1 MKILALDTGTP
12 FASAAVT
19 ENGRLLASVTV
30 RSGNSHSEI
39 LLPAVEEM
47 LRSLRLSPSGI
58 DLFALAVGPGSFTG
72 VRIGASTLKGLAFGS
87 GKPCVGVSSLEA
99 IAENFRGM
107 DGILCPVIDARRDR
121 MYKRSACRAGRR
133 DFPPY
138 ARPSAARAG
147 AGGGT
152 FAGAPGKAR
161 FPLRRRSGSDGRSFH
176 PSVSRRNASLAAA
189 SVGAERRASCRTPLS
204 LGNGGGKGGV
214 YRSHPCARLSPSLS
228 GGAGTHP
235 RFRAARCVTVFPF
248 YYIDFSFFYR
258 SIKP

>member
-176 PSVSRRNASLAAA
+176 PSVSRRNASLLRLPSAQ
-189 SVGAERRASCRTPLS
+189 SVALLAERRFLSATEEEKAAFTDLTLAPVYLRPSQAEQERTPAS
-204 LGNGGGKGGV
+204 
-214 YRSHPCARLSPSLS
+214 ARL
-228 GGAGTHP
+228 G
-235 RFRAARCVTVFPF
+235 V
-248 YYIDFSFFYR
+248 
-258 SIKP
+258 